1 MTWFKWLLIF
11 VFQPVLQVYEH
22 RKSICFQF
30 GFVACHSSI
39 LFRISEIHKQA
50 WTIWLEQYFEYTS
63 TDSYRDTKHTQFC
76 GAGNTHWEVSY
87 SEDKCGRIR
96 HRWGNRYEIRD
107 LRPYCDA
114 ELVAVS
120 QRWLRGLLRRENF
133 EFSWR
138 VFFVVFPATPSASLW
153 GCAVIHI
160 SICFLPK
167 QFSVGSSASWNLDWP
182 EFTQSSKFAY
192 SSRQRNN

>member
-1 MTWFKWLLIF
+1 MLWGKWHDLSGLLIF

-22 RKSICFQF
+22 CKSVCFQF

-138 VFFVVFPATPSASLW
+138 FF
-153 GCAVIHI
+153 C
-160 SICFLPK
+160 CFSSHT
-167 QFSVGSSASWNLDWP
+167 FSQPVRLCCDP
-182 EFTQSSKFAY
+182 HLHLLFAKAIFCW
-192 SSRQRNN
+192 